1 MHRRDTLLRAPRP
14 LQRALFAG
22 YLAGYR
28 ALRRLLEVSTEL
40 PTALH
45 CPALERISLDGYYRT
60 QRQYQDAQNQR
71 SGLLR
76 FEERMLDRYFP
87 RPPARLLL
95 HGAGGGRELFA
106 LLERGYELDAFEPV
120 AEFAA
125 AANRQL
131 SPGATPIQSASIQ
144 DWSASRRGDAPA
156 RYDGVIVG
164 WAAWTHVIRQTDRLN
179 ALRRFAESCP
189 RGPLLLSFFSG
200 RKFFDELERSEEL
213 APLNPPPRGRLQ
225 GWTRVWLRQ
234 RVFQLPPLERGTGWA
249 RGFYYHFVTEAELR
263 QEATQTGWRIAYFER
278 EASRYPHA
286 VLLPARSSRERVRIV
301 RARPTA

>member
-1 MHRRDTLLRAPRP
+1 MPTRETPLRARRP

-22 YLAGYR
+22 YLAAHR
-28 ALRRLLEVSTEL
+28 ALRRLVEVSAEL

-45 CPALERISLDGYYRT
+45 CPALERISLDSYYRT

-76 FEERMLDRYFP
+76 FEERMVDRYFP

-120 AEFAA
+120 AELAG

-131 SPGATPIQSASIQ
+131 PPGSTPIQSASIQ
-144 DWSASRRGDAPA
+144 DWCAAWRGDPPQ

-164 WAAWTHVIRQTDRLN
+164 WAAWTHVIRQADRLG
-179 ALRRFAESCP
+179 ALRRFAEACP
-189 RGPLLLSFFSG
+189 RGPVLLSFFSG
-200 RKFFDELERSEEL
+200 QKFFDELERSEEL
-213 APLNPPPRGRLQ
+213 APLNPAPRGRLQ

-234 RVFQLPPLERGTGWA
+234 KVFQLPPLERGTGWA

-263 QEATQTGWRIAYFER
+263 QEASQTGWRIGYYER
-278 EASRYPHA
+278 EASKYPHA
-286 VLLPARSSRERVRIV
+286 VLLPASSSPERVRIV
-301 RARPTA
+301 RAQPSA

>member
-1 MHRRDTLLRAPRP
+1 MVRSDTSLRVARP

-28 ALRRLLEVSTEL
+28 ALRHLLEVSAEL

-45 CPALERISLDGYYRT
+45 CPALERLSLDGYYRT
-60 QRQYQDAQNQR
+60 QRQYRDAQNQG

-87 RPPARLLL
+87 APPARLLL

-106 LLERGYELDAFEPV
+106 LLEQGYQLDAFEPV
-120 AEFAA
+120 LELAT
-125 AANRQL
+125 AANRRL
-131 SPGATPIQSASIQ
+131 RVGVPRVQSASIQ
-144 DWSASRRGDAPA
+144 DWCATRRMGPLC

-164 WAAWTHVIRQTDRLN
+164 WAAWTHLIRQSDRLA
-179 ALRRFAESCP
+179 ALRCFAEACP

-200 RKFFDELERSEEL
+200 RKFFDEQERAEEL
-213 APLNPPPRGRLQ
+213 PPLNPPPRGRLQ

-234 RVFQLPPLERGTGWA
+234 KIFQLPPLERGTGWA
-249 RGFYYHFVTEAELR
+249 RGFYYHYVTEPELR
-263 QEATQTGWRIAYFER
+263 EETAQSGWRIGYYER
-278 EASRYPHA
+278 EPSRYPHA
-286 VLLPARSSRERVRIV
+286 VLLPSTASRERIRLV
-301 RARPTA
+301 RAPPSA